1 MHCLYVSV
9 PEEKEVYCNSSSSTK
24 MTNGLQLLMKP
35 QYPVEFLV
43 FWQGVAFKLM
53 TKCGFDISEFF
64 CLLIY
69 LFPLSFAD
77 PGVLT
82 PVHHRA
88 VWRHGLRLFLSC
100 LPTVAD
106 GHVKVIYDIYFWRV
120 LARLVW
126 LVFLHFWPSR
136 PWCFTPFIV
145 SSVSLVIRFVIAQYI
160 YFLIAQKSINFGF
173 KNSLPQINERVRSE
187 SADL

>member
-126 LVFLHFWPSR
+126 LVVFFTLLAFAALVLHSVHRQF
-136 PWCFTPFIV
+136 CFPRYKV
-145 SSVSLVIRFVIAQYI
+145 CYSSI
-160 YFLIAQKSINFGF
+160 YFFLNRAKIYKFWF
-173 KNSLPQINERVRSE
+173 
-187 SADL
+187 